1 MIDLGDDLQERL
13 RQFDTHVML
22 MNVNERDRLGLHS
35 GEEAKDDDPID
46 LVGSLV
52 GPP

>member
-1 MIDLGDDLQERL
+1 
-13 RQFDTHVML
+13 ML
-22 MNVNERDRLGLHS
+22 LDRNDRDRFFMNS

-52 GPP
+52 GPPSES